1 MKKILLLIT
10 MFLCIGSLSV
20 ALAAEAPRI
29 SKEELKA
36 LMNSDNVVVMD
47 ARSEISWKTGKFKI
61 KGAIR
66 TSAKEIDQ
74 WLDSIPKDKTLVIYC
89 S

>member
-1 MKKILLLIT
+1 MKRILLFVS
-10 MFLCIGSLSV
+10 MFVFVGSLAVS
-20 ALAAEAPRI
+20 LAAEAPRI

-36 LMNSDNVVVMD
+36 LMESGDVVIMD
-47 ARSEISWKTGKFKI
+47 ARSKAGWEFSDHKI

-66 TSAKEIDQ
+66 TPLDTIDE
-74 WLDSIPKDKTLVIYC
+74 WLESIPKDKTLVIYC